1 MERSL
6 FDDLEFFAGAQDEK
20 QVQNCMPVVSSSAQL
35 PNSADRLNQG
45 IYVNEE
51 SIDFSSILDSCNP
64 TFSENTPFIVSSSDT
79 VASTVTATVSTGNPV
94 SAAGP
99 TTLDTVTSSS
109 GYPQSFQGFLSSDLS
124 LAPHQSMYGSEN
136 TFVSS
141 LSGHVEMTPSPP
153 SLGVECIG
161 VPPTP
166 SPHVVQIDSSI
177 SAGNFTALRPAPG
190 KAQRAG
196 KPKKHQVDKN
206 SSEYRMKRD
215 RNNVAVR
222 KSREKSKLRVQDTE
236 KRVKELEE
244 ENTQLQSKIAL
255 LSKELNVLK
264 SLFTSAGVSQP
275 PSFHT
280 VKDEAGRGRN

>member
-1 MERSL
+1 MEGSL
-6 FDDLEFFAGAQDEK
+6 FDELEFFAGAQDEK
-20 QVQNCMPVVSSSAQL
+20 PVQNCMPAVSSSSQL
-35 PNSADRLNQG
+35 PNSTDRLNQG

-64 TFSENTPFIVSSSDT
+64 TFSSESVPFASSGTP
-79 VASTVTATVSTGNPV
+79 ASTVTASVSTTGNPV
-94 SAAGP
+94 P
-99 TTLDTVTSSS
+99 TVSETVTSSTA
-109 GYPQSFQGFLSSDLS
+109 YQSFQSYLPTTDLT
-124 LAPHQSMYGSEN
+124 LVQQNMYGSSEN
-136 TFVSS
+136 AFVSS

-177 SAGNFTALRPAPG
+177 STGNFTALRPAPG
-190 KAQRAG
+190 KAQRPG
-196 KPKKHQVDKN
+196 KQKKHSVDKN
-206 SSEYRMKRD
+206 STEYRQKRD

-222 KSREKSKLRVQDTE
+222 KSREKSKLRVLDTE
-236 KRVKELEE
+236 KRVKDLEE

-255 LSKELNVLK
+255 LTKELNVLK

-275 PSFHT
+275 PSFHS